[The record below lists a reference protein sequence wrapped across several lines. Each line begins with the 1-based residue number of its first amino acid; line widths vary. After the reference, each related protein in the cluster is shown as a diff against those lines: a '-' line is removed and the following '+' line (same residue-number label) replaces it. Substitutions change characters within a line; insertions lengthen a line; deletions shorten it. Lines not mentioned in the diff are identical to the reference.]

1 MTENFSQQ
9 DEQLDRASL
18 LERVEGDQELLAE
31 IIHLFREDVP
41 ELLDAMRNALQQG
54 DMTSLER
61 SAHSMKG
68 AAGNLSAHVAVGA
81 AVRLEQSAKNGNA
94 ESSKANLAALQVAVD
109 RLLPALAELCLEVP
123 K

>member
-1 MTENFSQQ
+1 MTKNSSKRY
-9 DEQLDRASL
+9 EQVDRASL

-31 IIHLFREDVP
+31 MIHLFREDIP
-41 ELLDAMRNALQQG
+41 QLLDAMRNALQQG

-68 AAGNLSAHVAVGA
+68 AAGNLSANVVVDA
-81 AVRLEQSAKNGNA
+81 ALRLEHSAKNRDV
-94 ESSKANLAALQVAVD
+94 ESSKANLATLQSAVD
-109 RLLPALAELCLEVP
+109 RLLAALAEPCFEAP